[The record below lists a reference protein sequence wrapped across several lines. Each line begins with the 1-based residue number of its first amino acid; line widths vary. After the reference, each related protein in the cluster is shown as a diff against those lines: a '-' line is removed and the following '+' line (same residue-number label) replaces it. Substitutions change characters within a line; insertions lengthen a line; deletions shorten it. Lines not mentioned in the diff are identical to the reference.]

1 MAIKIEHAGAK
12 GSSRSSGFWG
22 KRADAKQVSKKLRR
36 EDGKREGRFS
46 DDASG
51 EMEAEAALHRAME
64 GRDMSTEELV
74 AALRGY

>member
-22 KRADAKQVSKKLRR
+22 KRADAKRVSKKLRR

-51 EMEAEAALHRAME
+51 EMEAIFAAEWAA
-64 GRDMSTEELV
+64 EL
-74 AALRGY
+74 AYERKANGF

>member
-1 MAIKIEHAGAK
+1 MAIKTEHAGAK
-12 GSSRSSGFWG
+12 NSGRKG
-22 KRADAKQVSKKLRR
+22 
-36 EDGKREGRFS
+36 GKREGRFS